1 MIRKIID
8 RIKELNEV
16 LPEVF
21 LVDLL
26 YLLAGELVIW
36 FFVPNKQMCAVGF
49 LMGVIYSIFASVHM
63 SLRIRK
69 IVYGHANESKT
80 MLIGYFIRLAVML
93 ILFTVLY
100 LLHIGDLL
108 CALIGMF
115 SMKVSAYLQPL
126 TNKILSKKGR

>member
-1 MIRKIID
+1 M
-8 RIKELNEV
+8 

-36 FFVPNKQMCAVGF
+36 FLVPNKQMCAVGF
-49 LMGVIYSIFASVHM
+49 LMGVVYSIFSSVHM
-63 SLRIRK
+63 SFRIRK

-80 MLIGYFIRLAVML
+80 LLIGYFIRLAVML
-93 ILFTVLY
+93 VLFTVLY
-100 LLHIGDLL
+100 LFHIGDLL

-115 SMKVSAYLQPL
+115 SMKVSAYLQPF

>member
-1 MIRKIID
+1 MRKIID

-36 FFVPNKQMCAVGF
+36 FLVPNKQMCAVGF
-49 LMGVIYSIFASVHM
+49 LMGVVYSIFSSVHM
-63 SLRIRK
+63 SFRIRK

-80 MLIGYFIRLAVML
+80 LLIGYFIRLAVML
-93 ILFTVLY
+93 VL
-100 LLHIGDLL
+100 L
-108 CALIGMF
+108 
-115 SMKVSAYLQPL
+115 
-126 TNKILSKKGR
+126 